1 MVSWYLK
8 KPIGVQAVE
17 FTKHNIDEVL
27 EFIYPKSSADER
39 AEMKNKIIRDGKI
52 YILTLEGTMGA
63 NYGDYI
69 AKGVLGEYYPING
82 EVFRK
87 SYDKIK

>member
-1 MVSWYLK
+1 
-8 KPIGVQAVE
+8 
-17 FTKHNIDEVL
+17 
-27 EFIYPKSSADER
+27 
-39 AEMKNKIIRDGKI
+39 MKNKIIRDGKI